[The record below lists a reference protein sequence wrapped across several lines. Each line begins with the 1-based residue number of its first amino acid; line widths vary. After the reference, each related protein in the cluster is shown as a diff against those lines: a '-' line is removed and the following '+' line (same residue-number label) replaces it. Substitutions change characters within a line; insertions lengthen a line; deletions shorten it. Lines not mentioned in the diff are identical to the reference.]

1 MSEKDIQERHEN
13 NQIRKILDTL
23 CEEMSSLEFDREIIL
38 HCDDESEVAATVWG
52 QYQGVE
58 TPRIFLLVLAEGN
71 WEKVNSEYVQERSHS
86 LNSPY
91 TSGGEYPQFAIVA
104 DEQHEKMFDLK
115 HHPQEIDHLPKIEE
129 INEYEKIIADPTYRW
144 SMKMFNRLVEGFDG
158 FYKQIHKNART
169 NISSSNAIVREV
181 TKILFLESFRLLHE
195 GSDLEFKY
203 QEQTLSLDKVFTLEY
218 VKKYGNE
225 AVAQI
230 QAAFDF
236 FKSHPN
242 FLVTDHLKV
251 SHAIFNAQTHLGL
264 VQPRDYETLLDL
276 IHNLG
281 IVTNNQEKVVKLRGT
296 LADIS
301 SDVLGRALDV
311 FLKRRFKLEE
321 IKSYITPAPVKQAM
335 LGIAFHDIKEE
346 TPELLTARGADGKPD
361 FRFCDPACGS
371 YGFGSVTLDYLER
384 SLQEILG
391 KETADDVRRDNLYV
405 DMCQNSFV
413 GADKSQDMVTFAR
426 VRMALLGAPK
436 AKIFHTNDSLTSEEF
451 QPCSYDL
458 ICTNPPFGKLN
469 LIDNKAIDKK
479 THEKSKEAVLERFR
493 SDLKL
498 IGGNKKPLYDYEPSL
513 TGLALGGRPDFK
525 DVWRPAK
532 PNIDYAVLFI
542 DRCLQ
547 LLKPGGRLLII
558 VPDYVLSHSSDRYV
572 REYIMG
578 KKDEATGEFHGGKA
592 IVKAVISLPVDTFK
606 LSGKNIKTSILYLQK
621 RKARGDNS
629 NEFNDE
635 AQSSIFMAVADT
647 LGYLVKNDMEDYSS
661 GVSNDLAAIVDAY
674 ARGE

>member
-1 MSEKDIQERHEN
+1 MSEKEIKVHQKN
-13 NQIRKILDTL
+13 NQIKNTLDTF
-23 CEEMSSLEFDREIIL
+23 CKKFNSLGFDREIKL
-38 HCDDESEVAATVWG
+38 HCDDESEAAATVWG
-52 QYQGVE
+52 QYQGIE
-58 TPRIFLLVLAEGN
+58 TPRIFLLVLAKGN
-71 WEKVNSEYVQERSHS
+71 WQKVNTNYVQERSYT
-86 LNSPY
+86 LNSKD
-91 TSGGEYPQFAIVA
+91 TLGDEYPQFAIVA

-115 HHPQEIDHLPKIEE
+115 HHPYEIDHLPTIEE

-144 SMKMFNRLVEGFDG
+144 SIKMFNRLVEGFDG
-158 FYKQIHKNART
+158 FYKQFHQNASA
-169 NISSSNAIVREV
+169 NISSSNDIVREV
-181 TKILFLESFRLLHE
+181 IKILFLESFRLLHE

-203 QEQTLSLDKVFTLEY
+203 QEQTLPLDKVFTPEY
-218 VKKYGNE
+218 VRKYGYE

-251 SHAIFNAQTHLGL
+251 SHAIFNAQTHLEL

-311 FLKRRFKLEE
+311 FLRRRFKHEQ
-321 IKSYITPAPVKQAM
+321 IGSYLTPAPVKQAM

-371 YGFGSVTLDYLER
+371 YGFGSVALSYIER

-391 KETADDVRRDNLYV
+391 KETTDYVQRDKLFA
-405 DMCQNSFV
+405 DMCQNSFI
-413 GADKSQDMVTFAR
+413 GADYSQDMVTFAR
-426 VRMALLGAPK
+426 VRMALLGVPK
-436 AKIFHTNDSLTSEEF
+436 AKIFHTNDSLTTEQL

-458 ICTNPPFGKLN
+458 ICTNPPFGRLN
-469 LIDNKAIDKK
+469 FIDNKIKDKK
-479 THEKSKEAVLERFR
+479 AYEKSKELVLEKFR

-498 IGGNKKPLYDYEPSL
+498 IESSKKILYDYEPSIA
-513 TGLALGGRPDFK
+513 GLALGGKPDSKGF
-525 DVWRPAK
+525 WRPAK
-532 PNIDYAVLFI
+532 HSIDYSVLFI

-558 VPDYVLSHSSDRYV
+558 VPDGVLSHSSDRYV

-578 KKDEATGEFHGGKA
+578 KKDEVSGEFNGGKA

-606 LSGKNIKTSILYLQK
+606 LSGKLIKTSILYLQK

-629 NEFNDE
+629 NKFNDE
-635 AQSSIFMAVADT
+635 PQSSIFMAVADT

-661 GVSNDLAAIVDAY
+661 GVSNDLVAIVDAY